1 MFFLINFILFNFT
14 NFEKNII
21 IKEKYLCNF
30 NKNSNYYMI
39 VDKTNTIYE
48 INNIWWKLDFKK
60 AEKWNMIEVNNTY
73 KIKGHGIRNGL
84 FNIYPK
90 IYYITKI

>member
-1 MFFLINFILFNFT
+1 
-14 NFEKNII
+14 
-21 IKEKYLCNF
+21 
-30 NKNSNYYMI
+30 MI

-60 AEKWNMIEVNNTY
+60 EEKWNMINVNNTY
-73 KIKGHGIRNGL
+73 KIKGYGIRNGL

>member
-21 IKEKYLCNF
+21 IKEKYLCHF

-60 AEKWNMIEVNNTY
+60 AEKWNMINVNNTY
-73 KIKGHGIRNGL
+73 KIKGYGIRNGL